1 MTTHGDAMSQPL
13 FRDEVLKAR
22 RTSWLGGISLAQPLR
37 LWVLTGL
44 AVMAA
49 SVIVLFVTLGTYTR
63 RSTVTGQLV
72 PMQGLA
78 TVMAPA
84 SGVVTRLDV
93 PEGGQVAVGSTLAL
107 VTVPRV
113 TQGSGDTQVAMER
126 RLQQRQ
132 DGLLATQQA
141 QQAQLQAQA
150 RGIAS
155 QLANA
160 QQELAQV
167 EAEVVTR
174 QQQIRIASETLERL
188 RRLEG
193 GQFVSALQIKQQEAL
208 VLDYTGQM
216 QALQRQVI
224 GTRRLMAQLQQAQRE
239 LPGQQQA
246 SVAGYQRDLA
256 QLEQER
262 VQTQADS
269 ALLVKAP
276 VSGVVATQIVKPGQ
290 AVQAGQPLLS
300 LLPGDGKLEAEL
312 LVPSRAIGF
321 IAPGDTVLLRYR
333 AFPYQKFGHQEGK
346 VARISRSA
354 LSAGEL
360 GALVGNAPQGEPYYR
375 ITVALA
381 QQAITAYGKPE
392 PLKPGMLLDADV
404 MGERRRLIE
413 WLFEPLYSLTGKV
426 GNT

>member
-1 MTTHGDAMSQPL
+1 MSQPL

-49 SVIVLFVTLGTYTR
+49 SAIVLFVTVGTYTR

-72 PMQGLA
+72 PTQGLA
-78 TVMAPA
+78 TVVAPA
-84 SGVVTRLDV
+84 SGVVTRMEV
-93 PEGGQVAVGSTLAL
+93 PEGGQVAAGGTLAL
-107 VTVPRV
+107 VTVPRA
-113 TQGSGDTQVAMER
+113 TQGSGDTLAALEQ

-141 QQAQLQAQA
+141 QHAQLQAQA
-150 RGIAS
+150 QGIAS

-160 QQELAQV
+160 QRELAQV

-174 QQQIRIASETLERL
+174 QRQIRIASETLERL

-193 GQFVSALQIKQQEAL
+193 GQYVSVLQIKQQEAL

-216 QALQRQVI
+216 QTLQRQAI
-224 GTRRLMAQLQQAQRE
+224 GTRRLMAQLWQAQRE

-246 SVAGYQRDLA
+246 SDAGYQRDLA

-262 VQTQADS
+262 VQMQANS

-321 IAPGDTVLLRYR
+321 IAPGDIVLLRYQ
-333 AFPYQKFGHQEGK
+333 AFPYQKFGHQQGR

-354 LSAGEL
+354 LSGGEL
-360 GALVGNAPQGEPYYR
+360 GTLIGNAQQGEPYYR

-413 WLFEPLYSLTGKV
+413 WIFEPLYSLTGKV
-426 GNT
+426 GST